1 MKKYLK
7 ATGFILIYAGI
18 YFALQFLYLIAASII
33 ATIME
38 VVKNPN
44 MNPLELTEELTSII
58 MGQVHMAIIFATV
71 ISIPIYYA
79 IGIARKQNLFKLC
92 SFSSIKPM
100 SIFMLIIAGISI
112 NLSSGYL
119 LEITQRLDFL
129 KGYFEEHDE
138 LMKALVGGSN
148 ILVVFIGT
156 AIAAPVIE
164 EILFRGLIFN
174 ELKKVMS
181 VTAAVVLQG
190 VLFGIY
196 HMQVVQG
203 AYAAIFGILMGL
215 AYVWTKSI
223 WSSIIIHIMIN
234 GTSVILSSIPE
245 KAGFI
250 TILEN
255 YSPMIFVI
263 SLLLVIGSYFY
274 LHKSRIQLLE
284 S

>member
-7 ATGFILIYAGI
+7 ATAFIILYAGI
-18 YFALQFLYLIAASII
+18 YFALQFVFLIAASII
-33 ATIME
+33 AGIME
-38 VVKNPN
+38 VFKNPE
-44 MNPLELTEELTSII
+44 MNPLELTEKITSII
-58 MGQVHMAIIFATV
+58 MGQVHMSIIFASIIAIPIFYV
-71 ISIPIYYA
+71 ISK
-79 IGIARKQNLFKLC
+79 ARKQNLSEVC
-92 SFSSIKPM
+92 SFSYIKPI
-100 SIFMLIIAGISI
+100 SLFVLIIAGISI

-129 KGYFEEHDE
+129 KGYFEAHDE
-138 LMKALVGGSN
+138 LMEALVGGSN
-148 ILVVFIGT
+148 IIIAFIGT
-156 AIAAPVIE
+156 AIAAPIIE

-181 VTAAVVLQG
+181 VTVAVVLQG

-203 AYAAIFGILMGL
+203 AYAIVFGILMGL

-234 GTSVILSSIPE
+234 GTSVILSKIPE
-245 KAGFI
+245 NAEFI
-250 TILEN
+250 KVLERYN
-255 YSPMIFVI
+255 PMIFAI
-263 SLLLVIGSYFY
+263 SLILVVGCYFY
-274 LHKSRIQLLE
+274 LHKNRIQLSE